1 MQNFEDPKT
10 KNGNGDKGKNNI
22 LDENATLWKKEK
34 KARKDGIAMG
44 VLITAI
50 ISVVILIAGGIWVN
64 SYVKH
69 ERSSNLSM
77 LEDQKT
83 QFTDQLTSRDSV
95 INEWVLTFDQIEKDL
110 ATIKEKEKIINT
122 ASADREFSKD
132 KKQQVLKDIEYIN
145 TLLDKN
151 KKKIASLSAQL
162 NHSGLTIKSLQTK
175 VAELEASMAQ
185 RETEIS
191 DMKTALAA
199 KDFQINQ
206 LNGKVSD
213 MAVAM
218 TQKDDTI
225 NAQTKEMNTAF
236 VVTGT
241 YKSLKDKGVLNKEG
255 GFLGIG
261 RKESLVKD
269 FSDTTVAQID
279 ITQTRTIPVNS
290 KDAKLVTDHPTNSYE
305 MIRDNSNKIAY
316 IEIKNPEEFW
326 KVTKYAVVEIKK

>member
-10 KNGNGDKGKNNI
+10 NKGNGNDEKSKNNI

-44 VLITAI
+44 VLI
-50 ISVVILIAGGIWVN
+50 WVN

-69 ERSSNLSM
+69 QRSENNAM

-83 QFTDQLTSRDSV
+83 VFTEQLTSRDSV

-122 ASADREFSKD
+122 ASSDREFSKD

-145 TLLDKN
+145 TLLEKN

-162 NHSGLTIKSLQTK
+162 NKSGLTIKSLETK

-185 RETEIS
+185 RETEIA
-191 DMKTALAA
+191 DMKNTLAA
-199 KDFQINQ
+199 KDFEINQ
-206 LNGKVSD
+206 LNGKMSD
-213 MAVAM
+213 LQVAM
-218 TQKDDTI
+218 IQKDDTI
-225 NAQTKEMNTAF
+225 NAQTREMNTAF

-241 YKSLKDKGVLNKEG
+241 YKSLKEKGVLNKEG

-269 FSDTTVAQID
+269 FSDSTFAQID

-290 KDAKLVTDHPTNSYE
+290 KDAKLVTDHPSSSYE

>member
-10 KNGNGDKGKNNI
+10 KNGNVEKGKGNVI
-22 LDENATLWKKEK
+22 DDNANLWKKEK
-34 KARKDGIAMG
+34 KARKDGLAMG

-69 ERSSNLSM
+69 EHSENVAM
-77 LEDQKT
+77 LDNQKT
-83 QFTDQLTSRDSV
+83 QFTEQLTSRDSV
-95 INEWVLTFDQIEKDL
+95 INEWVQTFDQIEKDL

-122 ASADREFSKD
+122 ASSDRELSKD

-145 TLLDKN
+145 TLLAKN

-162 NHSGLTIKSLQTK
+162 NKSGLTIKSLQTK

-206 LNGKVSD
+206 LNGQVSD
-213 MAVAM
+213 MQVAM
-218 TQKDDTI
+218 TNKDDTI
-225 NAQTKEMNTAF
+225 NAQTREMNTAF

-241 YKSLKDKGVLNKEG
+241 YKTLKEKGVLNKEG

-261 RKESLVKD
+261 RKEELVND
-269 FSDTTVAQID
+269 FSDTTFAQID
-279 ITQTRTIPVNS
+279 ITQTKTIPVNS
-290 KDAKLVTDHPTNSYE
+290 KDAKLVTDHPSNSYE
-305 MIRDNSNKIAY
+305 MVRDNSNKIAY